1 MAHMI
6 TEREGG
12 FFEFGY
18 RGEPAWHGLGQE
30 LSDDAD
36 IDTWKIQAGLDWTVK
51 ENKISYSVISN
62 GEVVNKIFPDKK
74 VLYRSDNTNPL
85 SIVGEGFKI
94 VQPGEVLEFFRD
106 LVANHGMKLSAAG
119 SLFGGTR
126 FWATAETG
134 NSSNVIPN
142 DAINGFLLLTTS
154 VDSTLATTARFCATR
169 VVCNNTMA
177 VALNEKN
184 QNVIRKTHK
193 SEWDP
198 TEVKINLGLLDESWE
213 TFMLNNKQLTTIKMS
228 DKDVLTFFQDEFFNP
243 ELAANDQTWGVIKK
257 INCLQQLYSHGAGA
271 EMGYGTAWG
280 ALNAVT
286 NLFTHGDG
294 RKRNESRAFWDSYYG
309 SAAETKSRVYN
320 NLLKLAA

>member
-1 MAHMI
+1 MI

-30 LSDDAD
+30 LADDAD

-51 ENKISYSVISN
+51 ENKINYSVISN
-62 GEVVNKIFPDKK
+62 GEVINKIFPEKK

-106 LVANHGMKLSAAG
+106 LVTNHGMKLSAAG

-169 VVCNNTMA
+169 TVCSNTLN

-198 TEVKINLGLLDESWE
+198 TDIKINLGLLNESWD
-213 TFMLNNKQLTTIKMS
+213 TFMLNNQKLTTIKMS
-228 DKDVLTFFQDEFFNP
+228 DKAVLSFFQDEFFNP

-257 INCLQQLYSHGAGA
+257 INCLQQLYNNGAGA

-309 SAAETKSRVYN
+309 GAAETKSRVYN

>member
-1 MAHMI
+1 MAHEL
-6 TEREGG
+6 TQRENG
-12 FFEFGY
+12 FFEFAYNGL
-18 RGEPAWHGLGQE
+18 PAWHGLGQE
-30 LSDDAD
+30 LSDDSD
-36 IDTWKIQAGLDWTVK
+36 IDTWKIQAGLDWDILESKIIFTANNEVK
-51 ENKISYSVISN
+51 TYN
-62 GEVVNKIFPDKK
+62 DKK
-74 VLYRSDNTNPL
+74 VLYRSDNGTPL
-85 SIVGEGFKI
+85 SIVGDKFNI

-134 NSSNVIPN
+134 KSFDVVPN
-142 DAINGFLLLTTS
+142 DTVTNQLLLTTS
-154 VDSTLATTARFCATR
+154 SDGTMSTIVKQTSVRA
-169 VVCNNTMA
+169 VCSNTLN

-198 TEVKINLGLLDESWE
+198 TEVKINLGLLNESWD
-213 TFMLNNKQLTTIKMS
+213 TFMLNNQKLTTIKMS
-228 DKDVLTFFQDEFFNP
+228 DKDVLSFFQDEFFNP
-243 ELAANDQTWGVIKK
+243 ELAANDQTWGAIKK
-257 INCLQQLYSHGAGA
+257 INCLQQLYNNGAGA

-309 SAAETKSRVYN
+309 GAAETKSRVYN